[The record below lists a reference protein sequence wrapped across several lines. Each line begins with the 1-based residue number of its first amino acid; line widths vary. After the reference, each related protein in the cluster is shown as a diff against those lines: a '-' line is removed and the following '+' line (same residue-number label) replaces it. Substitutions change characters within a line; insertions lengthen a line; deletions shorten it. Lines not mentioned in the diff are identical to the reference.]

1 MFLALARFSVLL
13 FAPGFSRRDRG
24 TFLLSLSAL
33 QRGFSIRFSAAVARI
48 LCGSAWLKP
57 FASALKRAVWVVGRP
72 HSPRL
77 KAGAMATAALAL
89 LATLAVAESAR
100 AASGGAADLALS
112 VDKKEAFVAEPLTV
126 TLSLVTQGGS
136 EVVEWP
142 QQGSHWGDFETI
154 SAERPTTR
162 KMARNAVEHTLRLR
176 VACYDTGDHA
186 LGPATVRWRP
196 AAGAKA
202 ATNNTGAV
210 KSATPPTDASSTLS
224 TESTASTATAIVAT
238 ESDATTITIRSV
250 LPADAQ
256 AAQLPAKPVRPPVA
270 LPMDR
275 RFVALLCAGA
285 ALLALLVAG
294 LAVWLVRRSRAAA
307 ARPVPPP
314 PLLDPDEEALRALAE
329 LEMTGAAEHDTADAL
344 YTRLSFVLRR
354 YLGRRYRFDALDM
367 TSGELLGTLER
378 AGWGEELWR
387 LMRADLAEGDFVKFA
402 RYAPPRTR
410 RAEAIARVREI
421 VTQSRPRAAAPTP
434 TAEPEQTE
442 PA

>member
-1 MFLALARFSVLL
+1 MTQTFPQLSLARQR
-13 FAPGFSRRDRG
+13 AR
-24 TFLLSLSAL
+24 LSLSAL
-33 QRGFSIRFSAAVARI
+33 
-48 LCGSAWLKP
+48 
-57 FASALKRAVWVVGRP
+57 
-72 HSPRL
+72 
-77 KAGAMATAALAL
+77 AL
-89 LATLAVAESAR
+89 LTLLGALAVAGSAR
-100 AASGGAADLALS
+100 AASGEAADLGLS

-142 QQGSHWGDFETI
+142 QQGSHLGDFETI

-186 LGPATVRWRP
+186 LGPATVRWR
-196 AAGAKA
+196 AAGPDSNAAAAKSDTPLPHA
-202 ATNNTGAV
+202 A
-210 KSATPPTDASSTLS
+210 S
-224 TESTASTATAIVAT
+224 TESTASTASTAAAVIAT

-275 RFVALLCAGA
+275 RLVALLCAGA

-294 LAVWLVRRSRAAA
+294 LVVWLVRRSRAAA

-314 PLLDPDEEALRALAE
+314 PLLDLDEEALRALAE

-421 VTQSRPRAAAPTP
+421 VTRSRPQAAAPTP
-434 TAEPEQTE
+434 TGEPEQTE